1 MKSIED
7 FIIVTNKDGT
17 RVPYR
22 DGDSKEGLEFIE
34 VKKGTEI
41 PNKFLKEIA
50 EKNLHLVAGVEFKD
64 MIPINL
70 PEGIGIS
77 PPILTEF
84 KVKKRKY
91 SQESLTKIYNEKG
104 FSALKEI
111 GTEFG
116 VTDKSS
122 KKLITEILRA
132 QEEKQRAGL

>member
-7 FIIVTNKDGT
+7 FVIVIDKDGT

-22 DGDSKEGLEFIE
+22 DGDSKEGLEFIQ

-41 PNKFLKEIA
+41 PEKYLKEIC

-77 PPILTEF
+77 KPVLTEF

-116 VTDKSS
+116 VKENSY
-122 KKLITEILRA
+122 KKLIPEILRI
-132 QEEKQRAGL
+132 QEERQRAGL